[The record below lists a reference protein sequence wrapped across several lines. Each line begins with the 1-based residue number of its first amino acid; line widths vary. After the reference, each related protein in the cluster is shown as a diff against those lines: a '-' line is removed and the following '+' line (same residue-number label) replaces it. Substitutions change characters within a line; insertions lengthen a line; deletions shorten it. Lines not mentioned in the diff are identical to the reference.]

1 MLFELAYPGLCAWAL
16 LRRATGRPTPAGPL
30 FAFRAIRGRMRRHE
44 LSGLTALNP
53 RWGAWLALHRFER
66 MVPGAASQM
75 RSTYETGGLA
85 EQRFGPVDGPQ
96 VLLLHGWNARSD
108 MMLPLALDLAARG
121 ARVILPDLPGEGRN
135 PARPMSFGAKARILS
150 AQYRSENITTVI
162 GHSAGG
168 LIAALALEAGLG
180 RARLVTI
187 CAPFSLETLLRAY
200 LFRIGAPKAL
210 NTALL
215 SYVEQRDGRAPAKVG
230 PELYAHMGARMQV
243 IHARRDWQVR
253 ASEADAIRAV
263 VPAAASTLLDGCN
276 HHTILE
282 DPRLFDA
289 VAGFVLPR
297 AARPA
302 VRPAPRRSQRPL
314 EPIAGG
320 QAC

>member
-85 EQRFGPVDGPQ
+85 EQRFGPVDGPR

-135 PARPMSFGAKARILS
+135 PARP
-150 AQYRSENITTVI
+150 
-162 GHSAGG
+162 
-168 LIAALALEAGLG
+168 
-180 RARLVTI
+180 
-187 CAPFSLETLLRAY
+187 
-200 LFRIGAPKAL
+200 
-210 NTALL
+210 
-215 SYVEQRDGRAPAKVG
+215 
-230 PELYAHMGARMQV
+230 
-243 IHARRDWQVR
+243 
-253 ASEADAIRAV
+253 
-263 VPAAASTLLDGCN
+263 
-276 HHTILE
+276 
-282 DPRLFDA
+282 
-289 VAGFVLPR
+289 
-297 AARPA
+297 
-302 VRPAPRRSQRPL
+302 
-314 EPIAGG
+314 
-320 QAC
+320 